1 MSQLERTANEAVYI
15 LQLGSISATRYI
27 QRNAR
32 CSEGEAQSALR
43 QVLTWYRNK

>member
-1 MSQLERTANEAVYI
+1 MSQIERTANEAVYI
-15 LQLGSISATRYI
+15 LQLSSRAATRYI

-43 QVLTWYRNK
+43 QALTWYRNK

>member
-1 MSQLERTANEAVYI
+1 MSQIERTANEAVYI
-15 LQLGSISATRYI
+15 LQLSSMSATRYI

-43 QVLTWYRNK
+43 QALTWYRNK

>member
-1 MSQLERTANEAVYI
+1 MSQIERTANEAVYI
-15 LQLGSISATRYI
+15 LQMSSIPATRYI

-43 QVLTWYRNK
+43 QALTWYRNK